1 MTHIH
6 VPDHIPPE
14 DVDGYIARIVK
25 EAEAE
30 QADERAKLKTIGQ
43 AVTGFAG
50 VGVAAYAALWDHEPV
65 IALGGILTAFVGFGL
80 ITVEQVL
87 SYWRKD

>member
-1 MTHIH
+1 MTDIQ
-6 VPDHIPPE
+6 VPDHIPDE

-50 VGVAAYAALWDHEPV
+50 VGVAAYAALWEGELM
-65 IALGGILTAFVGFGL
+65 IALGGIVTAFIGFGL
-80 ITVEQVL
+80 ITVGEVL

>member
-1 MTHIH
+1 MKHIH

-25 EAEAE
+25 EAEAD

-50 VGVAAYAALWDHEPV
+50 VGVAGYAALWEGELM
-65 IALGGILTAFVGFGL
+65 IALGGILTAFIGFGFV
-80 ITVEQVL
+80 TAEQVL